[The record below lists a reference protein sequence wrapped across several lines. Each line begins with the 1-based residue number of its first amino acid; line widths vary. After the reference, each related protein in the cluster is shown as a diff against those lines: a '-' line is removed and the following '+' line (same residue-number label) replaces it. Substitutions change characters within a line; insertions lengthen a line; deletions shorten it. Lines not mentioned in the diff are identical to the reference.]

1 MDREFTVQGI
11 EIYPGDESMNVKL
24 VNTDHDEELRCAT
37 LTLIFVNPPP
47 GITFGDKFNIKITK
61 LEE

>member
-1 MDREFTVQGI
+1 
-11 EIYPGDESMNVKL
+11 MNVKL